1 MLPTATHEGLGRCFR
16 DSGVLL
22 GRLPLGG
29 PQQVHT
35 RSREEVGDQSWSVHS
50 GSWQMI
56 NSAWDS
62 ISLPIFKFSSLTAVR
77 TQQTKNC
84 SRGRLENSTHTWGGS
99 RASAALLVSRL
110 TGTHS
115 NDSSATDPDRG
126 QQQGPGG
133 YGRRATLNT
142 GWPARPT
149 WPAWPLCPQERTGN
163 LFCTLTGTM
172 ENCTLNVKQ
181 PTLLVPPSRLMADT
195 LWRSVAPVRHLR
207 VGEPLASVGFW
218 KGKQTKG
225 VCASAVRPWCGTRS
239 ETQNH

>member
-29 PQQVHT
+29 PQQVHA

-84 SRGRLENSTHTWGGS
+84 SRGRLENSVHTPGAAAE
-99 RASAALLVSRL
+99 RAPPSLSPASLGPTATTPRPQIP
-110 TGTHS
+110 TG
-115 NDSSATDPDRG
+115 DSSKA
-126 QQQGPGG
+126 
-133 YGRRATLNT
+133 
-142 GWPARPT
+142 PAGT
-149 WPAWPLCPQERTGN
+149 AGER
-163 LFCTLTGTM
+163 L
-172 ENCTLNVKQ
+172 
-181 PTLLVPPSRLMADT
+181 
-195 LWRSVAPVRHLR
+195 
-207 VGEPLASVGFW
+207 
-218 KGKQTKG
+218 
-225 VCASAVRPWCGTRS
+225 
-239 ETQNH
+239 